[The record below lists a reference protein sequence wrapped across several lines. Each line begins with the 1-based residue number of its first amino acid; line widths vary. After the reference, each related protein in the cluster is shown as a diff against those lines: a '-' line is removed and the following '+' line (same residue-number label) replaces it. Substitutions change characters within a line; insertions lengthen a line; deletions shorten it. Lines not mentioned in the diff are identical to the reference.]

1 MLSEV
6 LSAALVLSLSMD
18 IVSSAFV
25 SSIDFPF
32 PFGGAELLVALRPRP
47 GFPLETGV
55 VALFFGDNFMLAAFA
70 CNRPERREPVTVILT
85 QSSLNLLK

>member
-25 SSIDFPF
+25 SSIDLPF
-32 PFGGAELLVALRPRP
+32 PLGGGVLLLALRPRP

-55 VALFFGDNFMLAAFA
+55 VALFFGDNFVLAAFA
-70 CNRPERREPVTVILT
+70 CSRPERREPVTVMLAGCRV
-85 QSSLNLLK
+85 QL